1 MKRYPCII
9 LTLVVAVFC
18 IGGCATIDATM
29 EKIPVPNITG
39 GPKAA
44 DSDLYRKVPASMRAD
59 VKEAEFD
66 LKRAEANVNLAEN
79 QLTLSEMKKERETL
93 ANKYAKYN
101 RELAEILVKKANL
114 KVEIEKMKAIDNS
127 NLGDRASNIKSI
139 ANLKTKKLD
148 AESDEIKIKSE
159 MDMTNLKIKKLDKAI
174 TAQDKKIS
182 KK

>member
-1 MKRYPCII
+1 
-9 LTLVVAVFC
+9 
-18 IGGCATIDATM
+18 M

-44 DSDLYRKVPASMRAD
+44 DSELYRKVPASMRAG

-79 QLTLSEMKKERETL
+79 QLTLSEMKKEREIL

-101 RELAEILVKKANL
+101 KELAEIIVKKANL

-139 ANLKTKKLD
+139 ADLKTKKLST
-148 AESDEIKIKSE
+148 ESDEIKIKSE
-159 MDMTNLKIKKLDKAI
+159 MDMANLKIKELDKAI
-174 TAQDKKIS
+174 MAQDKKIS